1 MMRAADGWES
11 PLTLGSPRCRLSA
24 GELTLNCVSLS
35 LLEVDLDG

>member
-1 MMRAADGWES
+1 MIRAADGQES
-11 PLTLGSPRCRLSA
+11 RCRLSA